1 MKIYK
6 LVFNPI
12 DVNTYILADDSG
24 NGGIIECG
32 CYDVREIAELENFL
46 KEKHINPVL
55 LLNTHCHLDHLFGNN
70 FVLEKYGLKT
80 YSGELD
86 EVNRRNA
93 VQHAQL
99 FGLMMKEP
107 PEPQGFLSD
116 NQVVIFGTEKLV
128 ALHVPGH
135 SPGSFAFYSKE
146 SQCVFTGDALF
157 AGSIGRTD
165 LQGGNY
171 ETLITSIND
180 KLFTLPPSTKVYSG
194 HGAETSIEKEMKT
207 NPFFT

>member
-24 NGGIIECG
+24 NGAIIDCG